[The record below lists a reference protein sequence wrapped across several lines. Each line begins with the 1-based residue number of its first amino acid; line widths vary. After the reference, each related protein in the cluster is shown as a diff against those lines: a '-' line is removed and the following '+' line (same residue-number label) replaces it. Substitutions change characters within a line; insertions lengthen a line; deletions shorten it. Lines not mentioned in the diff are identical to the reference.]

1 MNNKTF
7 YISHFRALFY
17 HYGSF
22 VPTMKSSALFQDGPK
37 EFGPYAVV
45 WDWRPHRVPIVPEMT
60 QLVIR
65 WKTFWRQ
72 WQPILLSTTNELPLL
87 WWRTK
92 IFLLLGAFHL
102 LNKRKKLEVC
112 SQYLKIF
119 SLGVLNLSNQIKFY
133 IYSLFMGYRALNSIG
148 WFLLCIFLW
157 EIPAIDVINGSQF

>member
-1 MNNKTF
+1 MWKVDFYLFHLWRFSKIKINNKKTF

-72 WQPILLSTTNELPLL
+72 WQPILLSTTNEPTSAVMTYKNILAS
-87 WWRTK
+87 WSISSTK
-92 IFLLLGAFHL
+92 Q
-102 LNKRKKLEVC
+102 KKKLEVC
-112 SQYLKIF
+112 SQCF
-119 SLGVLNLSNQIKFY
+119 QVACVLYLSNQSF
-133 IYSLFMGYRALNSIG
+133 
-148 WFLLCIFLW
+148 
-157 EIPAIDVINGSQF
+157 

>member
-1 MNNKTF
+1 MTLSNAFNNFRLSFSKIEMNNKTF

-72 WQPILLSTTNELPLL
+72 WQPILLSTTNEPTSAVMTYKNILAS
-87 WWRTK
+87 WSISSTEQKKK
-92 IFLLLGAFHL
+92 IG
-102 LNKRKKLEVC
+102 VC
-112 SQYLKIF
+112 SQCLKIF
-119 SLGVLNLSNQIKFY
+119 QVVACVLYLSNQSF
-133 IYSLFMGYRALNSIG
+133 
-148 WFLLCIFLW
+148 
-157 EIPAIDVINGSQF
+157 